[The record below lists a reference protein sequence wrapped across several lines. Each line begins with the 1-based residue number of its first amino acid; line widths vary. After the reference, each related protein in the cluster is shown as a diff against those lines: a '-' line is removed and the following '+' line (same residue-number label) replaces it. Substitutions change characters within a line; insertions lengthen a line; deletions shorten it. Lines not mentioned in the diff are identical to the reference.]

1 MSGQPVQG
9 LRRHFAPPWRL
20 HLRPRRYGPLL
31 RTADRSTTIPAPQ
44 ADAGGG
50 HKVEALSGLV
60 AHLANDPETSRLA
73 RDGLLA
79 TLRSV
84 GAPAVLKRWAPG
96 KPGAPWV
103 AKFKRRSFETAL
115 QHIEELE
122 SMEPPRCLVLGDS
135 ITERMRTHFGGEYAR
150 RLGGGY
156 IHSVGGDGVE
166 HLLFRLLLS
175 FEQCFA
181 AHVRTIVLMV
191 GINNLLGARPQ
202 HGVES
207 EGKPVPPQ
215 EVGAAIQRLVR
226 RLHASCAAAGNEG
239 VEVVVCHV
247 LGVSDDFGDAGT
259 AAAVNGRVD
268 ELNASLSQGACE
280 HSSLG
285 ACHVAPV
292 GLPRPHRAG
301 YYAADRLHLS
311 AAGYEAL
318 VPQLL
323 ALVPALVPALPRMA
337 GKRHGKRRIGQDA
350 DETSSRASSPRKAGQ
365 RVRETPTRV
374 Q

>member
-1 MSGQPVQG
+1 V
-9 LRRHFAPPWRL
+9 
-20 HLRPRRYGPLL
+20 
-31 RTADRSTTIPAPQ
+31 
-44 ADAGGG
+44 DAGGG
-50 HKVEALSGLV
+50 HEVEGLSGL
-60 AHLANDPETSRLA
+60 DTSRLA
-73 RDGLLA
+73 RDGL
-79 TLRSV
+79 RSV
-84 GAPAVLKRWAPG
+84 GAPALLKRWAPG

-115 QHIEELE
+115 QHIEELQ

-207 EGKPVPPQ
+207 QGKPVSPQ

-247 LGVSDDFGDAGT
+247 LGVSDDFGDVGT

-268 ELNASLSQGACE
+268 ELNASLSQPGACD

-285 ACHVAPV
+285 ACRVARV
-292 GLPRPHRAG
+292 GLPRPHRAA

-323 ALVPALVPALPRMA
+323 ALVPALDPALPRMV

-350 DETSSRASSPRKAGQ
+350 DETSSPASSASPRCAQ
-365 RVRETPTRV
+365 RAAQAARPCRDPIT
-374 Q
+374 

>member
-1 MSGQPVQG
+1 M
-9 LRRHFAPPWRL
+9 
-20 HLRPRRYGPLL
+20 
-31 RTADRSTTIPAPQ
+31 
-44 ADAGGG
+44 
-50 HKVEALSGLV
+50 EALSGLV

-268 ELNASLSQGACE
+268 ELNASLSQGACD
-280 HSSLG
+280 HSALG
-285 ACHVAPV
+285 AYHVARV
-292 GLPRPHRAG
+292 GLPRPHRAA

-323 ALVPALVPALPRMA
+323 ALVPALIPALPRMT
-337 GKRHGKRRIGQDA
+337 GKGHAHGKRRIGQDA
-350 DETSSRASSPRKAGQ
+350 DETSSRASSPRRQ
-365 RVRETPTRV
+365 RVRETPTRA

>member
-1 MSGQPVQG
+1 M
-9 LRRHFAPPWRL
+9 
-20 HLRPRRYGPLL
+20 
-31 RTADRSTTIPAPQ
+31 
-44 ADAGGG
+44 
-50 HKVEALSGLV
+50 EALSGLV

-207 EGKPVPPQ
+207 EGKPAPPQ

-226 RLHASCAAAGNEG
+226 RLHAS
-239 VEVVVCHV
+239 
-247 LGVSDDFGDAGT
+247 
-259 AAAVNGRVD
+259 
-268 ELNASLSQGACE
+268 
-280 HSSLG
+280 
-285 ACHVAPV
+285 
-292 GLPRPHRAG
+292 
-301 YYAADRLHLS
+301 
-311 AAGYEAL
+311 
-318 VPQLL
+318 
-323 ALVPALVPALPRMA
+323 
-337 GKRHGKRRIGQDA
+337 
-350 DETSSRASSPRKAGQ
+350 
-365 RVRETPTRV
+365 
-374 Q
+374 